1 MKRITREQAFTHGG
15 AVITEAEQEEG
26 LFPLMVEGNALDPNI
41 RAGDVCLFDPNAQV
55 EPGDMVALNP
65 TPDTWAIRPAEEVEA
80 GSRKG
85 VLIRS
90 TRRFKAPKR

>member
-41 RAGDVCLFDPNAQV
+41 RA
-55 EPGDMVALNP
+55 P
-65 TPDTWAIRPAEEVEA
+65 TEEVEA